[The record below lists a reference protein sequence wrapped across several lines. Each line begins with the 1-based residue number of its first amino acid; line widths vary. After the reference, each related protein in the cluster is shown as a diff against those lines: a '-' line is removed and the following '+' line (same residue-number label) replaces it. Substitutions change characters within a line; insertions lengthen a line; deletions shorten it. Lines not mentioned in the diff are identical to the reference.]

1 MSIVLPFPK
10 QPRPQRPLGES
21 EMREHSAEILFFTGI
36 RIERHAEDDHQS
48 PQPRRGTGGGKR
60 QRKA

>member
-1 MSIVLPFPK
+1 
-10 QPRPQRPLGES
+10 
-21 EMREHSAEILFFTGI
+21 MREHSAEILFFTGI